1 MEDIGFISASYAI
14 TFAALILL
22 VVRTS
27 RAGKE
32 LAREVSDEDKPWT

>member
-1 MEDIGFISASYAI
+1 
-14 TFAALILL
+14 LILL
-22 VVRTS
+22 AVRTW